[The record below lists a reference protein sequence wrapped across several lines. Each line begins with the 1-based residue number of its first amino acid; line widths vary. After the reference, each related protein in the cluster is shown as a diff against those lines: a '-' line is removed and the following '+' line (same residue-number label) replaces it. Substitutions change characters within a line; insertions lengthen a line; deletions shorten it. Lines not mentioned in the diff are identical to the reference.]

1 MFDKLASK
9 GQKIGRLNKTIRTS
23 YMGAISFTCSFCKR
37 VDRSTTS
44 KVSPILE
51 PITEQPTTLKIQG
64 NFEASPNTDQPNVVE
79 DAPVSTTRDTH
90 YLIDSEPPTSPQTK
104 RPTVE
109 LLSGSP
115 HTDPQFPPADLRAT
129 ENNETN
135 QLQEI
140 ELPAIVLESA
150 GKMPEMDM
158 SFTPHTPAELS
169 LAPEP
174 KSNINGQLLVVNQ
187 KEQPAN
193 NGKTLLLNMYFILK
207 KFNQ

>member
-1 MFDKLASK
+1 
-9 GQKIGRLNKTIRTS
+9 
-23 YMGAISFTCSFCKR
+23 MGAISFTCSFCKR

-51 PITEQPTTLKIQG
+51 PITEQPTTLNIQA
-64 NFEASPNTDQPNVVE
+64 NSEASPNTDQPNVVE

-104 RPTVE
+104 RPPVPIE

-115 HTDPQFPPADLRAT
+115 HTDHHPPAELRAT
-129 ENNETN
+129 ESYEIH

-140 ELPAIVLESA
+140 ELPAIALESA
-150 GKMPEMDM
+150 GKMPEADM
-158 SFTPHTPAELS
+158 SSTPHTPAELTQ
-169 LAPEP
+169 APEP
-174 KSNINGQLLVVNQ
+174 KSNINEQLLVVNQ

-207 KFNQ
+207 NF